1 MGESG
6 GAFWISPK
14 LFDVGFCTIGNSA
27 GGAPSCDFLTCGR
40 HAVCKPGVLS
50 GMSSKKLSVSER
62 VDLLLC
68 KSCMDLGQTRIKGPS
83 ANVSLGL
90 AWWKTRGI
98 FAPLA
103 SVVKV
108 FFSRLSTW

>member
-1 MGESG
+1 MGEIWRSVFG
-6 GAFWISPK
+6 DPQFL
-14 LFDVGFCTIGNSA
+14 LFDVDFCSNIGNSA

-83 ANVSLGL
+83 ANV
-90 AWWKTRGI
+90 
-98 FAPLA
+98 
-103 SVVKV
+103 
-108 FFSRLSTW
+108 